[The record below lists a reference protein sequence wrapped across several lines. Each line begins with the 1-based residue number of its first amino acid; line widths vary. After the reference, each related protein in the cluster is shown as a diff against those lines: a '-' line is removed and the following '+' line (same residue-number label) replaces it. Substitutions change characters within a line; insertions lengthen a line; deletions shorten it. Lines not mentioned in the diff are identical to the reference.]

1 MGVTFPAK
9 AYPALDL
16 HWLLFLFMNKRTAV
30 TGLRCHTFNRRF
42 AYPALDLHVLESLF
56 MNKLW
61 APIDRRKAYP
71 ALVLRGI

>member
-1 MGVTFPAK
+1 MASTLNIFVVNHTLPAI
-9 AYPALDL
+9 
-16 HWLLFLFMNKRTAV
+16 
-30 TGLRCHTFNRRF
+30 